1 MSSSKLWKDSD
12 KQTGNFSKKFQNMT
26 TLLQRREL
34 QRSKQIKEA
43 KTYKQRS
50 DTYEALNAFEFTN
63 GGVIYNQAELP
74 EEDPSDELFTATYV
88 KDEKK
93 SEWAAKVLKEAKER
107 AEFADVA
114 TPTYTDIPALPHKT
128 ELEQILDDVKYQS
141 RMEDLL
147 GDGRL
152 RGFRKPSQKDIMGMS
167 EQEEREFKARLIE
180 AARTTV
186 TLPIET
192 LPQLSQVKRTQ
203 PPRVDQKHKK
213 PPPPSGF
220 STIDPFFIIPHE
232 LEEEYKTGCIQT
244 KPFRMGTDFKPEPGT
259 INHRIGIGSAVLQ
272 KFTKHERE
280 YDAKVQHDATEELNA
295 MRQRTREAYERG
307 RQQIMAQRMN
317 APKVSQITAGCIE
330 PRDILRLD
338 MNVDKLNK
346 QGSLIKGY
354 DTLFRKVGGA

>member
-1 MSSSKLWKDSD
+1 VGKRDFFQEVSK
-12 KQTGNFSKKFQNMT
+12 MT
-26 TLLQRREL
+26 TLFQRREL

-43 KTYKQRS
+43 RTYKQRA
-50 DTYEALNAFEFTN
+50 DTYEELNAFEFTN

-141 RMEDLL
+141 RMDGLL
-147 GDGRL
+147 GDSNL
-152 RGFRKPSQKDIMGMS
+152 RGFKKPSQKDVMGMN
-167 EQEEREFKARLIE
+167 EQEEREFKARLVE
-180 AARTTV
+180 AARKTI

-192 LPQLSQVKRTQ
+192 LPRLPQTKRTQ
-203 PPRVDQKHKK
+203 PPRVDQRHRK

-232 LEEEYKTGCIQT
+232 LEEEHRTGCIQT
-244 KPFRMGTDFKPEPGT
+244 KPFRLGTDFKPEPGV
-259 INHRIGIGSAVLQ
+259 INHRIGVGSAVLQ
-272 KFTKHERE
+272 KFARHERD
-280 YDAKVQHDATEELNA
+280 YNAKVQHDATEELNA
-295 MRQRTREAYERG
+295 MRQRTREAYERD
-307 RQQIMAQRMN
+307 RHQIMTQRMN

-338 MNVDKLNK
+338 ISVDKLNK

-354 DTLFRKVGGA
+354 DILFRKAGGA